1 MHRAAIG
8 LAAAWL
14 AWCPAAWAGT
24 IGNVPD
30 ANGPGE
36 DLGNAR
42 PVSTTLSSVPSSAP
56 ISPPATLHEA
66 HPAAVGAAPN
76 GLGTDAC
83 DDLSG
88 RTARSLLI
96 PPLSGAGNEK

>member
-14 AWCPAAWAGT
+14 AWCPAASAGT

-56 ISPPATLHEA
+56 ISPQATLHEA

-76 GLGTDAC
+76 GLGTDAS

-88 RTARSLLI
+88 RTVRSLLI